1 MDKVKKFINRIP
13 KPFKNKYILTLII
26 FIFWIVFIDDYN
38 LIKQH
43 KLKKKLK
50 ELEAQKEYYLSEIE
64 KDSAELYLLQN
75 NKEYQEKFAR
85 EKFLMKK
92 ENEDLFIIR
101 KKQDE

>member
-1 MDKVKKFINRIP
+1 MEKVKKFISRIP

-26 FIFWIVFIDDYN
+26 FIFWIIFIDDYN

-43 KLKKKLK
+43 KLQKKL
-50 ELEAQKEYYLSEIE
+50 ENLETQKEYYLLEIE
-64 KDSAELYLLQN
+64 KDSTELHHLQN

-92 ENEDLFIIR
+92 ENEDLFII
-101 KKQDE
+101 KKKKDD

>member
-13 KPFKNKYILTLII
+13 KPFKNRYILTLII

-38 LIKQH
+38 LIKQR
-43 KLKKKLK
+43 KLQNKLK

-64 KDSAELYLLQN
+64 KDSTELYLLQN

>member
-1 MDKVKKFINRIP
+1 MEKVKEIIIRIP

-26 FIFWIVFIDDYN
+26 FIFWIFFIDDYN

-43 KLKKKLK
+43 KLQKKLK
-50 ELEAQKEYYLSEIE
+50 ELETQKEYYLSEIK
-64 KDSAELYLLQN
+64 KDSTELYLLQN